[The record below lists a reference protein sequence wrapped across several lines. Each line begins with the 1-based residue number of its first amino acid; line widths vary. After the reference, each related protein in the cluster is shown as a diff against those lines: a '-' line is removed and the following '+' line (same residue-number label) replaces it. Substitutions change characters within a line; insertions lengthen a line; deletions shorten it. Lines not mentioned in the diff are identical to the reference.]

1 GRYALET
8 PQRKKASRR
17 RVYASEAKKNDAEAA
32 RGGRGLSAG
41 DRFRLAGDGFGA
53 GGSSISQQQPNKRE
67 ARAQAESRVA
77 LPPPPEFGPPPLDL
91 RSSSS
96 IPCFARL
103 LHALHLRAARRL
115 PASQASP
122 RFPSAK
128 QVQNA

>member
-1 GRYALET
+1 
-8 PQRKKASRR
+8 
-17 RVYASEAKKNDAEAA
+17 
-32 RGGRGLSAG
+32 
-41 DRFRLAGDGFGA
+41 LAGDGFGA

-67 ARAQAESRVA
+67 APCPGLSPSEAAAESRVA

-128 QVQNA
+128 QGIRLLFVPEHTERGIDQDIGVVT